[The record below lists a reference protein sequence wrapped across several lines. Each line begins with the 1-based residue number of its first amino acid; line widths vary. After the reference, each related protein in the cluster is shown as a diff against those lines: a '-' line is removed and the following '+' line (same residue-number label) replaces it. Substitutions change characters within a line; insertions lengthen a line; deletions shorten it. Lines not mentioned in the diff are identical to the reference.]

1 MELPRRPAPSSPQR
15 GGSASRAGEDGVTS
29 QARADRARQF
39 YLARV
44 TVLLTVLAS
53 VIIYA
58 VRDHS
63 ARSARRAW
71 QRPLEIAL
79 VLLERGALD
88 PDALASFEARV
99 PALEQALEDEF
110 RRYGGA
116 FRPIRFA
123 RFGPVPEREAAPR
136 ASVDPGPLEPLRV
149 SYDLF
154 WFARDSDALA
164 RVSGSFDGQVYV
176 VLSPPRSAKRALV
189 EGIGQDGGRIA
200 VTSIELSEDSVD
212 FGLFVVTHELFHLL
226 GASDRYAADG
236 SALLPEGLGDPEQQP
251 LYPQESAEVMAR
263 GRVIE
268 PGREVPPSDLAELRV
283 GPQTAAEIG
292 WLRPSEPR

>member
-1 MELPRRPAPSSPQR
+1 M
-15 GGSASRAGEDGVTS
+15 
-29 QARADRARQF
+29 
-39 YLARV
+39 
-44 TVLLTVLAS
+44 LAS

-71 QRPLEIAL
+71 RRPLDVAL

-88 PDALASFEARV
+88 PDALADFERRV
-99 PALEQALEDEF
+99 PALEQALEDEY
-110 RRYGGA
+110 RRYGGS
-116 FRPIRFA
+116 FRPIRFT
-123 RFGPVPEREAAPR
+123 RFGPVPERVATPR
-136 ASVDPGPLEPLRV
+136 ASADPGPFEPLRV

-154 WFARDSDALA
+154 WFARESDAA
-164 RVSGSFDGQVYV
+164 AHVVGSFDGTIYV
-176 VLSPPRSAKRALV
+176 ALSPPRSAKRALV

-212 FGLFVVTHELFHLL
+212 FGLFVVTHELLHLL

-236 SALLPEGLGDPEQQP
+236 SALLPEGLGDPEQEP
-251 LYPQESAEVMAR
+251 LYPQASAEVMAR

-268 PGREVPPSDLAELRV
+268 PGLEVPPSDLAELRV

-292 WLRPSEPR
+292 WLRPPGAP